1 MHIFVINLEKDR
13 ARRESIQKQLE
24 ELNLSHEFF
33 PGVLGSALSQ
43 VELAKCYNDLKA
55 KWNRGS
61 SLTPAE
67 IGCALSHLGVY
78 REIIRR
84 QLGCALIL
92 EDDVILNENLPQYLS
107 QLELLMQKDAAEVIL
122 LSPAEG
128 WQQRQ
133 CRQIGNGGWKII
145 PFMSGFYASSYV
157 ITQYAACALLKEL
170 YPVGDV
176 ADCWE
181 RLKRYRVVDI
191 FMVSPPLTVQNQTE
205 FGSSTTGDIQ
215 KRGFLFGWRKLVH
228 KGRRAVTK
236 FLDFFYGFYRRH
248 FVPYSGVKL
257 PIKNS
262 RDGDVL

>member
-24 ELNLSHEFF
+24 KLNLSYEFF
-33 PGVLGSALSQ
+33 PGVLGSVLSQ

-55 KWNRGS
+55 KWNKGF

-107 QLELLMQKDAAEVIL
+107 QLESMIQKDMAEVIL

-128 WQQRQ
+128 RQQRQ
-133 CRQIGNGGWKII
+133 CRKIGTGGGKII

-157 ITQYAACALLKEL
+157 VTQYAARALLKEL

-181 RLKRYRVVDI
+181 RLKRYRVADI
-191 FMVSPPLTVQNQTE
+191 FMINPPLTVQNQVE
-205 FGSSTTGDIQ
+205 FGSSTTQDI
-215 KRGFLFGWRKLVH
+215 KRQWALFGWRKLVH
-228 KGRRAVTK
+228 KGRRAITK
-236 FLDFFYGFYRRH
+236 LLDCFYGIYRRH
-248 FVPYSGVKL
+248 FVPYAGVK
-257 PIKNS
+257 PPA
-262 RDGDVL
+262 RDSQNGDVL